1 MSKVMLRRQVIAG
14 VLALSFGA
22 IPQVQAQEAPWP
34 SKPIKFIVSFPAGG
48 PTDVLSRLIA
58 VPLSKALGQ
67 PIVVENVSGVGGSLG
82 LTTIAKAQ
90 PDGYTI
96 GLGQMSSLTINP
108 HLYPAS
114 SLKYDPLKDFTPV
127 AQLVNASNLLVVNPK
142 APYKSLAELIKDGIA
157 KPGVIAYASGG
168 SGTGSHLATE
178 LLSSMTGA
186 KFLHVPYKG
195 NAAATIGV
203 IGGDV
208 TFMFSLAGD
217 AIPQVKD
224 GRIRA
229 LATTGRKALEIDGV
243 SIRPLSETVSGYEL
257 DNWAV
262 VVAPAKLPRNITNR
276 LSDEISKILRDP
288 EVVEQLTKQGW
299 DTAYGTPEQASQ
311 IIRRDLS
318 RWGAIIKA
326 SGAKVD

>member
-1 MSKVMLRRQVIAG
+1 MLRAIMKRQVIAG
-14 VLALSFGA
+14 VLALSVGA
-22 IPQVQAQEAPWP
+22 IPQVQAQEAHWP

-58 VPLSKALGQ
+58 LPLSKALGQ
-67 PIVVENVSGVGGSLG
+67 PIVVENIPGVGGSLG

-96 GLGQMSSLTINP
+96 GLGQMSTLTINP

-114 SLKYDPLKDFTPV
+114 SLKYDSLKDFTPV
-127 AQLVNASNLLVVNPK
+127 AHLVNASNFLVVNPK
-142 APYKSLAELIKDGIA
+142 APYKSLADLIKVGIS
-157 KPGVIAYASGG
+157 KPGEIAYASGG

-195 NAAATIGV
+195 NAAATLGV

-224 GRIRA
+224 GRVRA
-229 LATTGRKALEIDGV
+229 LATTGRKRLEIDGV
-243 SIRPLSETVSGYEL
+243 SIHPVSETVPGFEL

-262 VVAPAKLPRNITNR
+262 LVAPAKLPRNIANR
-276 LSDEISKILRDP
+276 LSDEISKILRAP

-299 DTAYGTPEQASQ
+299 DASYGTPEQASQ

-318 RWGAIIKA
+318 RWESIVKA
-326 SGAKVD
+326 SGAKAE